1 VATVT
6 LRPGESQEE
15 LLRRFRKEVAE
26 ARILSICREKRW
38 FVSKGEL
45 RRKERK
51 RGLRRV
57 RKKQRQLEERM
68 S

>member
-1 VATVT
+1 VATVN

-15 LLRRFRKEVAE
+15 LLRRFRKEVAA
-26 ARILSICREKRW
+26 ARILSTCREKRW

-51 RGLRRV
+51 RALRKM
-57 RKKQRQLEERM
+57 RKKQRRLEGRR
-68 S
+68 